1 MIIKGFIS
9 LSILTVFVTAIFLV
23 SCASDNGISNDASV
37 QAEGETAQDL
47 EYLGNEICMEC
58 HEDHLYDLP
67 QSKHWQMEDAR
78 TPGAHEYGC
87 ELCHGPG
94 SAHMEAEGEIDVPG
108 LITFGNNANVS
119 AAMRN
124 QGCLSCHQSDTRHWQ
139 GSLHDIDDMS
149 CASCHSM
156 HRTDMAMSRLA
167 AQDFCYACH
176 QNVRSETYRPFR
188 HPIREELLRC
198 TDCHNPHGSP
208 GPSMLN
214 QLTLNDNCYSCHAEK
229 RGPYLWEHDPVSED
243 CGICHAPHGS
253 LHPAL
258 LTSRPPFLCQQCHQS
273 TRITHARQ
281 GFYFGKVPPPHK
293 GGVGPGQGEGPIGGD
308 EPGSGKGPDD
318 GRGGDDGHGGGT
330 GPIGGNSLI
339 SQAGPGSGQGP
350 GDGTGNGS
358 GPGDGTGNGSGPG
371 DGTGNGEGPGGGNGG
386 GGDGGDQDQDR
397 EQDRDRDQGRDQDRE
412 QDQDRDRIRQGPG
425 ADRGAEGGSSRFLL
439 GGSCTNCHSQVHGSN
454 HPSGVKFL
462 R

>member
-1 MIIKGFIS
+1 MIIKGLIS
-9 LSILTVFVTAIFLV
+9 AAILTVLATAIFLA
-23 SCASDNGISNDASV
+23 SCASDNGISGDASV
-37 QAEGETAQDL
+37 QADNEIEQDL
-47 EYLGNEICMEC
+47 EFLGNEICMEC
-58 HEDHLYDLP
+58 HEDHLYELP
-67 QSKHWQMEDAR
+67 QSKHWQATDVR

-124 QGCLSCHQSDTRHWQ
+124 QTCLSCHQSDTRHWQ

-149 CASCHSM
+149 CASCHSV
-156 HRTDMAMSRLA
+156 HRPDKAISRLGT
-167 AQDFCYACH
+167 QEFCYTCH
-176 QNVRSETYRPFR
+176 QNVRAESYRPFR

-208 GPSMLN
+208 GPTMLN

-229 RGPYLWEHDPVSED
+229 RGPHLWEHDPVSED

-293 GGVGPGQGEGPIGGD
+293 GGVGPGEGEGPIGGD
-308 EPGSGKGPDD
+308 EPGSGRGPDD
-318 GRGGDDGHGGGT
+318 GHGDGHGGDGHGGGE
-330 GPIGGNSLI
+330 GPIAGSSLT
-339 SQAGPGSGQGP
+339 SQAGPGGGNGP
-350 GDGTGNGS
+350 GDGTGNGE
-358 GPGDGTGNGSGPG
+358 GPG

-386 GGDGGDQDQDR
+386 GGGDQDQDQDR
-397 EQDRDRDQGRDQDRE
+397 ERDQDRE
-412 QDQDRDRIRQGPG
+412 QDQDQDRDRIRQGPG
-425 ADRGAEGGSSRFLL
+425 EDRGPEGGSSRFLL

-454 HPSGVKFL
+454 HPSGANFL